1 MTVCGKK
8 VVTLDV
14 EDKDILEAAV
24 RVLDNLLEVLGEE
37 EDPIGLEHIIDDL
50 NYLRYHE
57 PFEIDLSE

>member
-14 EDKDILEAAV
+14 EDKDVLDAAV
-24 RVLDNLLEVLGEE
+24 RVLENLLDALGEE

>member
-8 VVTLDV
+8 VVTLEV

-24 RVLDNLLEVLGEE
+24 RVLENLLDTLGEE

>member
-1 MTVCGKK
+1 MTVYGKK

-24 RVLDNLLEVLGEE
+24 RVLENLLDTLGEE

>member
-1 MTVCGKK
+1 MLVTGKK
-8 VVTLDV
+8 VVTLEV

-24 RVLDNLLEVLGEE
+24 RVLEKLLDVLGEE
-37 EDPIGLEHIIDDL
+37 ETPVGLESIIDDL

>member
-8 VVTLDV
+8 VVTLEA
-14 EDKDILEAAV
+14 EDKNVLDAAV
-24 RVLDNLLEVLGEE
+24 RVLEYLLDALGER
-37 EDPIGLEHIIDDL
+37 EDPVGLEQIIDDL

>member
-1 MTVCGKK
+1 MLISGKK

-24 RVLDNLLEVLGEE
+24 RVLNNLFDALGEF
-37 EDPIGLEHIIDDL
+37 EDPVGLEHIIDNL